1 MIKVSRINGKEFVI
15 NSELIEFVESTPD
28 TVISFTTGKKVV
40 VQESVDDII
49 NKVIEF
55 KRQTYQNNLMSQ
67 RKEV

>member
-28 TVISFTTGKKVV
+28 TVISLTTGKKVV